1 MTESQKLPQLRIDAE
16 FKSLL
21 APLTQDEYNQL
32 EANIMNEG
40 CREPLVVWQRIIIDG
55 HNRYRICMKH
65 GIPFRTV
72 SKYFST
78 RDEAISWICSNQLG
92 RRNLS
97 EETKKYLIGKKYET
111 DKRIGAMNVTG
122 ANQHTYRTGNNSASI
137 PASHNKTAVKIGK
150 ENNISHNTVY
160 KYGVYSTAIDSLK
173 QKNPMLASMILDGKL
188 KISHDNLLM
197 LAKLSVDDLEMLY
210 LSIQDNP
217 DGLIS
222 YSELRHRLRWK
233 PTIPK
238 KSTPAPTEVP
248 MIKQTPKYDPDAE
261 ISSLSLTI
269 PTWISSMNRTK
280 DITIFDNTTTVARKS
295 LENQLYNLRGT
306 VDAFLALI
314 KEDNS

>member
-1 MTESQKLPQLRIDAE
+1 M
-16 FKSLL
+16 
-21 APLTQDEYNQL
+21 
-32 EANIMNEG
+32 
-40 CREPLVVWQRIIIDG
+40 
-55 HNRYRICMKH
+55 
-65 GIPFRTV
+65 
-72 SKYFST
+72 
-78 RDEAISWICSNQLG
+78 
-92 RRNLS
+92 
-97 EETKKYLIGKKYET
+97 IGKKYET
-111 DKRIGAMNVTG
+111 DKRIGAMNITG
-122 ANQHTYRTGNNSASI
+122 ANQHTYRDTNNSANI

-160 KYGVYSTAIDSLK
+160 KYGVYSTAIDGLK

-197 LAKLSVDDLEMLY
+197 LAKLSIEDLEMLY

-217 DGLIS
+217 DGQIS

-238 KSTPAPTEVP
+238 KSIPVPTEIP

-280 DITIFDNTTTVARKS
+280 DITIFDNTTTDARKL

-306 VDAFLALI
+306 VDTFLALI
-314 KEDNS
+314 KEDNT